1 MVKYDSFQIY
11 RVHPDR
17 VIQKTWQLMTNL
29 KTSEF
34 DLSHI
39 KQCVK
44 KKKIFVRHIKVA
56 KQLLNSTFLKKIQ
69 KQPLRCRSSH
79 QRCLEVLLKICKTS
93 KENTC
98 VGVFFMKLQAF
109 SLQRFLKRDSN
120 TMISCEVCQTFKN
133 TYFEVY
139 VQTTASGGVH

>member
-1 MVKYDSFQIY
+1 MQSPEMFG
-11 RVHPDR
+11 
-17 VIQKTWQLMTNL
+17 
-29 KTSEF
+29 
-34 DLSHI
+34 
-39 KQCVK
+39 
-44 KKKIFVRHIKVA
+44 
-56 KQLLNSTFLKKIQ
+56 
-69 KQPLRCRSSH
+69 
-79 QRCLEVLLKICKTS
+79 VLLKICKTS